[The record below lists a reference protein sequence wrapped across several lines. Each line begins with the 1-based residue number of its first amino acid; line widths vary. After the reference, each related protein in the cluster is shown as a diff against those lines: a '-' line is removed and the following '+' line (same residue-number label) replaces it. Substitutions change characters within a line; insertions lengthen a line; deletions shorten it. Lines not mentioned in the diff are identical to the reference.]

1 MALQTLTHSGDTL
14 PRRRMQPEV
23 SDRTSRILKAAASYS
38 GRQIGH
44 IIDDLVEEHLA
55 KLIDV
60 DALAASHATE
70 ETDNAA

>member
-1 MALQTLTHSGDTL
+1 MALQTLTHSGDTT
-14 PRRRMQPEV
+14 PRRRLQPEV
-23 SDRTSRILKAAASYS
+23 SDRTARILKATASFS
-38 GRQIGH
+38 GRQIGQ
-44 IIDDLVEEHLA
+44 IIDDLVAEHLP